1 MTAAAVTAAIPI
13 RTRRRERPPPAGGSS
28 AAGVASPGSA
38 LGKLYTVDPETG
50 ETAEIAGLSVPGVDG
65 IVVQDRDLWAVQG
78 TSNQV
83 TEVELSRD
91 LTAGTAEEV
100 ITDDAFQTPSTAIW
114 SDGDLAVV
122 NAKFDTGFPPVADQY
137 EVVVVDA

>member
-1 MTAAAVTAAIPI
+1 
-13 RTRRRERPPPAGGSS
+13 
-28 AAGVASPGSA
+28 VAHSA
-38 LGKLYTVDPETG
+38 LGRLYTVDPETG

-78 TSNQV
+78 SSNQV

-114 SDGDLAVV
+114 SDGNLAVV
-122 NAKFDTGFPPVADQY
+122 NAKFDTGFPPTATQY
-137 EVVVVDA
+137 EVVLVDD